1 MPTALN
7 LFGLRRL
14 SRPASAALTPLL
26 LLLACTASESTE
38 HSEPAD
44 ETARADAGAAVRPQA
59 DDAGALPDGS
69 PEDDDAAIGAG
80 DASAPEPVV
89 AIPSER
95 EALCARQADDAVRDV
110 FCKGSHPTVTSL
122 RELLLR
128 LKLSALGPEEGD
140 APGPADVTSDA
151 APRTTVLLGLS
162 TALAGH
168 LVSPINPRAI
178 LLSDR
183 TQVAFQRGVQK
194 VEIISRDRRTSRLN
208 MYLLSFA
215 QACNERTEGC
225 GPGDLYTLAIE
236 SSWTSI
242 KLEDDEDLKNTP
254 LDCRGCH
261 QRGAE
266 EPTLLMR
273 ELNAPWTHYFAPDEP
288 NAPGDSEPA
297 FSGGLLLRD
306 YLAAKGEESY
316 AGIRAASMGL
326 TLGFTL
332 ESAIG
337 LLQPLKFDGRTI
349 EAELA
354 EATAQGGPRRSPT
367 WDAAFAAFKR
377 GEQLALP
384 HFEPRA
390 TDARKQAALSEAYA
404 RYRRGEI
411 SADDLPDLS
420 DIFPDDP
427 QVRAE
432 IGLATEPEATASE
445 TLIQACGA
453 CHNDVLDQTISR
465 ARFNVALGRMSR
477 ADLDLAIARIE
488 LPASDSQ
495 VMPPV
500 GARQLHPEGKRRLL
514 AYLKQTQ
521 RTAAEN
527 AQLEAA
533 AKIGMAKPP
542 PPPPPR

>member
-1 MPTALN
+1 MS
-7 LFGLRRL
+7 G
-14 SRPASAALTPLL
+14 
-26 LLLACTASESTE
+26 
-38 HSEPAD
+38 
-44 ETARADAGAAVRPQA
+44 
-59 DDAGALPDGS
+59 
-69 PEDDDAAIGAG
+69 G
-80 DASAPEPVV
+80 DASASEPAAAV
-89 AIPSER
+89 PSER
-95 EALCARQADDAVRDV
+95 QALCARPADDAVRDV
-110 FCKGSHPTVTSL
+110 FCKGPHPTVTSL
-122 RELLLR
+122 RELFQRLNLR
-128 LKLSALGPEEGD
+128 ALGPEEGD
-140 APGPADVTSDA
+140 TSGPANVASDP

-162 TALAGH
+162 TALAGQ

-178 LLSDR
+178 LLNAD

-194 VEIISRDRRTSRLN
+194 VEIISRDRRSSRLN

-225 GPGDLYTLAIE
+225 HAGDLYTPAIE
-236 SSWTSI
+236 SRWTSV

-254 LDCRGCH
+254 LDCRQCH
-261 QRGAE
+261 QRGSE

-273 ELNAPWTHYFAPDEP
+273 ELNSPWTHYFAPDAP
-288 NAPGDSEPA
+288 NDPDDSEPG

-326 TLGFTL
+326 TLGITL
-332 ESAIG
+332 ETAIG
-337 LLQPLKFDGRTI
+337 LSQPLKFDGRTI

-354 EATAQGGPRRSPT
+354 AATAQGRPRRSPT

-390 TDARKQAALSEAYA
+390 TDARKQAALSDAYA
-404 RYRRGEI
+404 RYRRGELG
-411 SADDLPDLS
+411 ADDLPDLS

-432 IGLATEPEATASE
+432 IGLATEPQATASE

-465 ARFNVALGRMSR
+465 ARFSVALGRMDR
-477 ADLDLAIARIE
+477 AARDLAIARIE
-488 LPASDSQ
+488 LPASDSK
-495 VMPPV
+495 VMPPA
-500 GARQLHPEGKRRLL
+500 GMRQLHPEGKRRLL

-521 RTAAEN
+521 RPAAED

-533 AKIGMAKPP
+533 AKLGMAKPP
-542 PPPPPR
+542 PLPPPP